1 MASAN
6 YNTEIP
12 ADLFTDDDASV
23 DGVTLQFR
31 DGMPMPATVSAS
43 YGEVDFTERYRC
55 SSTWCRSPALKQFA
69 LVPRSS
75 SREESPNRTG

>member
-1 MASAN
+1 MASVN

-31 DGMPMPATVSAS
+31 DGMPLPATVAAS
-43 YGEVDFTERYRC
+43 YGEVD
-55 SSTWCRSPALKQFA
+55 
-69 LVPRSS
+69 
-75 SREESPNRTG
+75 